1 MGGGAAGLLDLWLG
15 DGSGAGASPDAA
27 RADMARGDPERN
39 VTMRKVLLLAAGLAT
54 MAMSPALS
62 AEKYAFDPSHSQ
74 ILFSYDHLGFSTTW
88 GLFSGFEG
96 VIMLDE
102 ADPSKSTVSTS
113 FNAKDIIT
121 GWDARTAHFLSG
133 DFFGADANPTVTF
146 ESTAV
151 EVTGAETAKIT
162 GDLTMNGVTRPVVLD
177 ASLNRKAQHPM
188 ASKPW
193 IGFDATTTIKRSDFD
208 MGMFAPAVG
217 DEVTVMISV
226 EAMQA
231 DE

>member
-1 MGGGAAGLLDLWLG
+1 
-15 DGSGAGASPDAA
+15 
-27 RADMARGDPERN
+27 
-39 VTMRKVLLLAAGLAT
+39 MRKVLLLAAGIAT
-54 MAMSPALS
+54 MAMTPALVSPALS

-102 ADPSKSTVSTS
+102 EDPSKSSVSTS
-113 FNAKDIIT
+113 FNARDIIT
-121 GWDARTAHFLSG
+121 GWDARTAHFLSD

-146 ESTAV
+146 ESTQV
-151 EVTGAETAKIT
+151 EVTGEDTARIT
-162 GDLTMNGVTRPVVLD
+162 GDLTMNGVTKPVVLE

-188 ASKPW
+188 AGKPW
-193 IGFDATTTIKRSDFD
+193 IGFDATTTIKRSEFD

-217 DEVTVMISV
+217 DEVALMISV
-226 EAMQA
+226 EAMKA